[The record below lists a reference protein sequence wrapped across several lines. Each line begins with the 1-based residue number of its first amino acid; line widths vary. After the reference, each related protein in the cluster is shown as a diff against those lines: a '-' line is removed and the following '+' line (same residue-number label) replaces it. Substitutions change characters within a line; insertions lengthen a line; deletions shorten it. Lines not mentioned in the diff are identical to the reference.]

1 MLHEGKHAP
10 ISIPIQSDTFPLA
23 HLIRPP
29 PAMRSAL
36 QQPTRHSSL
45 RLHRALRNSAAPFRE
60 SYGLFIDG
68 QQVQSVDATSRLSVE
83 NPATTKHLAWVV
95 SATPQDVSNA
105 VTSSKK
111 AFESGVWSRA
121 STTDRAL
128 VLNAIAA
135 ALRARIPEFAEKE
148 SLQTG
153 RPIREMRAQLTRLP
167 GNESLRKDL
176 NRGCCKL

>member
-1 MLHEGKHAP
+1 
-10 ISIPIQSDTFPLA
+10 
-23 HLIRPP
+23 
-29 PAMRSAL
+29 MRSAL
-36 QQPTRHSSL
+36 LHQQSTRSAL
-45 RLHRALRNSAAPFRE
+45 RLHRALSAAPFRE

-68 QQVQSVDATSRLSVE
+68 QQVPSVDTASRLSVE
-83 NPATTKHLAWVV
+83 NPATTKHLAWVA
-95 SATPQDVSNA
+95 SATPQDVAKA
-105 VTSSKK
+105 VASSKS

-148 SLQTG
+148 CLQTG

-167 GNESLRKDL
+167 GTRMTRQVLT
-176 NRGCCKL
+176 RGGP